1 MCTHSGKPL
10 TYVSFLKKK
19 KKKKKKKLPV
29 LQKKIKNHYMG
40 IFLYEKCN

>member
-19 KKKKKKKLPV
+19 KKKLPV
-29 LQKKIKNHYMG
+29 LQKKIKKHYMG
-40 IFLYEKCN
+40 IFIYEECN